1 MASHDRARLHR
12 LKNRRATDRTTKRT
26 TKGSIGDGLAA
37 LRSLVLS
44 GTLRRADIV
53 ILAHAL
59 AARTQRAIP
68 SRVDRGRGRGHGVRV
83 RSTVGWGS
91 ARIADSVVQ
100 GSGGGGTGGS
110 VIPRSPVRRGPGAR
124 ARGHTTGAVLLA
136 RGAGHFRGEL
146 GVLTGQRADGRVCG
160 VGVGAAVRI
169 VGGVV
174 VWHVLL
180 LVLGDGLAGS
190 IALAVAVWVALGG
203 FGL

>member
-12 LKNRRATDRTTKRT
+12 LKDRRATDRTTKRT
-26 TKGSIGDGLAA
+26 TKGSIGDGLTA

-68 SRVDRGRGRGHGVRV
+68 SRVDWGRGRGHGVRV
-83 RSTVGWGS
+83 RSTIDRGT
-91 ARIADSVVQ
+91 ARITDSVVQ

-110 VIPRSPVRRGPGAR
+110 VIPRSPVRRGAGAR
-124 ARGHTTGAVLLA
+124 ARSHATGAVLLA
-136 RGAGHFRGEL
+136 RGSGHFRGEL
-146 GVLTGQRADGRVCG
+146 GVIAGQRADGRICG
-160 VGVGAAVRI
+160 VGVGAAVR
-169 VGGVV
+169 VVPGVV
-174 VWHVLL
+174 VRHVLL
-180 LVLGDGLAGS
+180 FVLRDGLAGS
-190 IALAVAVWVALGG
+190 ITLAVAVGVALGG